1 MTLEIQFLVMIWE
14 RHKNVLGSNWL
25 INLLQKVELS
35 ITGNVQEF
43 RFKCVSA
50 TEYHSSN
57 NGLSCLVSSI
67 CTSTSLITAESNLF
81 DSHPISVIPKVPWT
95 SLDIWS
101 SKGRT
106 FTRPNHFLLD
116 QKKLTQFK
124 CNILFFCIFIY
135 MQAVFNFIMPI
146 FTKVIII
153 IIFAIFCMS

>member
-1 MTLEIQFLVMIWE
+1 MGQASSLSEMASHVSVLWDKPPLLVKWPVM
-14 RHKNVLGSNWL
+14 
-25 INLLQKVELS
+25 
-35 ITGNVQEF
+35 
-43 RFKCVSA
+43 
-50 TEYHSSN
+50 
-57 NGLSCLVSSI
+57 LV
-67 CTSTSLITAESNLF
+67 F
-81 DSHPISVIPKVPWT
+81 SVIPKVPWT

-106 FTRPNHFLLD
+106 FTGPTHFLLE

-135 MQAVFNFIMPI
+135 VSPVFNFITPI